1 MKKLALLMFAI
12 LILGCGT
19 ETPMVEEPEP
29 VIEEP
34 PPVVM
39 EDEPIGH
46 PLVAKGTVK
55 HGEMNVDPEPLNRD
69 GFLFVF
75 KEPVYRHS
83 VTVQEKDGTY
93 LLWDSHEA
101 HRWGKTEHVFIWPI
115 HGVNAGA
122 FKYDTEYEIVIYTEN
137 FDCNTLKIVIQFRT
151 KPRRSVIEEPE
162 PVIQKRIPAVPSG
175 ERFRLDIIEPQL
187 VAADVP
193 FRGQNVD
200 PEPLNA
206 NGIQFEFNHAIKKY
220 KIDLRL
226 KGGASLGWLPH
237 GLANN
242 ENIGKRIQI
251 MPGEGAPLL
260 EFDTAYEVDI
270 FVMDFFCWPGN
281 FQMVFHTK
289 PKP

>member
-1 MKKLALLMFAI
+1 MKKPALLMFAI

-19 ETPMVEEPEP
+19 ETPVVEEPEP

-46 PLVAKGTVK
+46 PLIAKGTVK
-55 HGEMNVDPEPLNRD
+55 HGEVNVDPELLSD

-83 VTVQEKDGTY
+83 VTLREKDGTR
-93 LLWDSHEA
+93 LLWDSPEA

-115 HGVNAGA
+115 HGVDAGT
-122 FKYDTEYEIVIYTEN
+122 FKHDTEYEIVIIAQNYDCDYT
-137 FDCNTLKIVIQFRT
+137 DIVIQFRT
-151 KPRRSVIEEPE
+151 KPQRPGGERPV
-162 PVIQKRIPAVPSG
+162 PVIQERIPVVALG
-175 ERFRLDIIEPQL
+175 ERFQPDIIEPQL
-187 VAADVP
+187 LAADVP

-206 NGIQFEFNHAIKKY
+206 NGIQFEFNHGIKKY

-226 KGGASLGWLPH
+226 KGGASLGWLPR
-237 GLANN
+237 GLVNN
-242 ENIGKRIQI
+242 ENIGKRIHI

-260 EFDTAYEVDI
+260 EFDTVYEVDI

-281 FQMVFHTK
+281 FQMVFHTQ